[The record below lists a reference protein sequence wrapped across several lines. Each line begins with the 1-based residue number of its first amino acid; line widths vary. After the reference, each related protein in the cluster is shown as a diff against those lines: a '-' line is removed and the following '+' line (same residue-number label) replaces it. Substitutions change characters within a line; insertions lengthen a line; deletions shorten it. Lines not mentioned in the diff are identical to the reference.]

1 MDDHSVG
8 FSASESASV
17 SLAKADPFDR
27 PGVPANARANIER
40 LNANKPLAN
49 VDPADVLDKLYGGAS
64 VKDVAAEYGVSHAA
78 MYAYLMRAC
87 PEQWL
92 AISTGK
98 SLERLENAEADMDE
112 ADDQLQVSKARES
125 HRMGAW
131 TLERVARAFF
141 GDLKNQT
148 AVSISVVIDRS
159 CGGTIIEGE
168 KT

>member
-1 MDDHSVG
+1 MEINSVG
-8 FSASESASV
+8 FSASESAATSV
-17 SLAKADPFDR
+17 AKADGFDR

-49 VDPADVLDKLYGGAS
+49 VEPETILDRLYGGAS
-64 VKDVAAEYGVSHAA
+64 VKEVAAEYGVSHAA
-78 MYAYLMRAC
+78 MYAYLMRRC

-98 SLERLENAEADMDE
+98 SLERLENAEAGMDE
-112 ADDQLQVSKARES
+112 ADDALKVSKARES

-141 GDLKNQT
+141 GDTKNQA
-148 AVSISVVIDRS
+148 AVTVNVVIDRS
-159 CGGTIIEGE
+159 GGETIIEGE
-168 KT
+168 KA

>member
-1 MDDHSVG
+1 MDTKSVE
-8 FSASESASV
+8 FSASESATV

-27 PGVPANARANIER
+27 PGVPANARTNIER

-49 VDPADVLDKLYGGAS
+49 IDPADVLDRLYSGDK
-64 VKDVAAEYGVSHAA
+64 VKDVAAHYGVSHAA

-98 SLERLENAEADMDE
+98 SLERLENAEADMDS
-112 ADDQLQVSKARES
+112 ADDQLTVSKARES

-141 GDLKNQT
+141 GDTKNQAGVT
-148 AVSISVVIDRS
+148 VNVVIDRS
-159 CGGTIIEGE
+159 AGETIIEGE
-168 KT
+168 KS